1 MIWLVSIGSVVVTAA
16 ASAALIVA
24 LRLRKAITQ
33 ATLAAVSANTT
44 LGEALKRLGALE
56 ASTSEASRLL
66 AADTASQAT
75 KLDAT
80 IEANA
85 AAINQLEQRLKAQ
98 SESNDAA
105 WEAMRV
111 ALLERIDEGD
121 KAGARALAQLAEL
134 VDSTNKALQSDITA
148 VRVIAENATV
158 QVATIST
165 ARTAAITRAQQAET
179 ALLAARA
186 ELLAATQDRA
196 ARPAPG
202 TTTEEARAQALSAAA
217 ELNLNRSTRRT
228 SFLPGPR
235 PAPTPPA
242 PPEGTRFSLLEI
254 D

>member
-158 QVATIST
+158 QVAALGLKGKELSEAALMMAT
-165 ARTAAITRAQQAET
+165 ASGNLPVLVTAAIEEQVRRENEHKLPYTQAQRILAIQQRLSRALGAK
-179 ALLAARA
+179 AY
-186 ELLAATQDRA
+186 
-196 ARPAPG
+196 
-202 TTTEEARAQALSAAA
+202 
-217 ELNLNRSTRRT
+217 STD
-228 SFLPGPR
+228 
-235 PAPTPPA
+235 
-242 PPEGTRFSLLEI
+242 LLEQI
-254 D
+254 QHRVSNHTVLGK

>member
-1 MIWLVSIGSVVVTAA
+1 MYGWWRVIWLVSIGSVVVTAV

-33 ATLAAVSANTT
+33 ATLASVSANTT

-56 ASTSEASRLL
+56 VSTSEASRLL

-85 AAINQLEQRLKAQ
+85 AAINQLEQRLKVQ

-134 VDSTNKALQSDITA
+134 VDSANKALQSDITA

-158 QVATIST
+158 QVAALGLKGKELSEAALMMAT
-165 ARTAAITRAQQAET
+165 ASGNLPVLVTAAIEEQVRRENEHKLPYTQAQRILAIQQRLSRALGAK
-179 ALLAARA
+179 AY
-186 ELLAATQDRA
+186 
-196 ARPAPG
+196 
-202 TTTEEARAQALSAAA
+202 
-217 ELNLNRSTRRT
+217 STD
-228 SFLPGPR
+228 
-235 PAPTPPA
+235 
-242 PPEGTRFSLLEI
+242 LLEQI
-254 D
+254 QHRVSNHTVLGK